1 MTDVTL
7 RRTQLAT
14 PASDEKMMHSAA
26 DSDADEVFLDL
37 EDSVAPNAKPDA
49 RAPLIKAAREE
60 DWSDKVLS
68 FRMNGIDTKWWYD
81 DLITVVGE
89 AGEFIDDIIVP
100 KVKSASDVHGRE
112 PARAGRREQRAGGR
126 GHRPRTPD
134 RRRRGDPQRSRY
146 RPRL

>member
-89 AGEFIDDIIVP
+89 GRVHRRHHRSEGEVRQRR
-100 KVKSASDVHGRE
+100 AHGRSNLLAQVEENNGLEVGGIGLE
-112 PARAGRREQRAGGR
+112 PQIEDG
-126 GHRPRTPD
+126 
-134 RRRRGDPQRSRY
+134 GDPQRSRY